1 MEDVCVLKRSFVR
14 YNVIECIDVALI
26 TSRCSTRDDII
37 CRWKTERNK
46 VRYTIDLS
54 AFKNIVVTMLPKKDG
69 QLEPFS
75 LEDMIS
81 DLQTRRHSL
90 DNDDDVGNPHELLK
104 QRERDLVLAAELGKA
119 LLERNQELTRQ
130 SEAIAEEYANKLEL
144 TAYRSA

>member
-1 MEDVCVLKRSFVR
+1 
-14 YNVIECIDVALI
+14 
-26 TSRCSTRDDII
+26 
-37 CRWKTERNK
+37 
-46 VRYTIDLS
+46 
-54 AFKNIVVTMLPKKDG
+54 MLPKKDG

-90 DNDDDVGNPHELLK
+90 DSDDDVGNPHELLK

-130 SEAIAEEYANKLEL
+130 SEAIAEEYANKLEVSVCMSIFL
-144 TAYRSA
+144 FCYSINVHYLFLYT